1 MRTHPT
7 RGPCFPAPARPAGQ
21 PGHTWLISLSF
32 PSTTRGPRCYEPR
45 VALGRHLT
53 ATLTNQAKKALEKKA
68 KKEKEK
74 KEKVRTARPHVA
86 DSSPAEP
93 SPSP

>member
-1 MRTHPT
+1 
-7 RGPCFPAPARPAGQ
+7 
-21 PGHTWLISLSF
+21 
-32 PSTTRGPRCYEPR
+32 

-53 ATLTNQAKKALEKKA
+53 ATLTNQAKKAAARKAKKAAARKA
-68 KKEKEK
+68 KKEKAK